1 MSSDVEQCLAA
12 AIAASL
18 DSVVTIDHEGRVLEF
33 NPAAERTFG
42 YARKDVLGKRMME
55 LIVPPELRDAHQ
67 LGIERYLSTGEAR
80 ILGRRI
86 ELTGYRSNGERFP
99 VEVAIMRIDMP
110 GPPMFTAFLRDLS
123 ESKRLEGIN
132 QLLLGASDILASS
145 LDYEETLRNLSRVV
159 VPSFADWY
167 TVDIVEP
174 NGELRHLVVS
184 HRDPEKVSLAR
195 ELTERFPE
203 RADNPGGVHEVVRTG
218 KSQLYTQIPDELL
231 VKSAQSEEHLAVM
244 RRMGLR
250 SAILAPLTVDER
262 VVGAITFVTAESER
276 HYDERDRAAA
286 EDVARRAGQAIEKA
300 KLFAEVRDA
309 REQLEQQATELEAQA
324 EELADTASKA
334 EEANRAKSDF
344 LAAMS
349 HELRTPLNAILG
361 YAQLLELGVRGAL
374 QPKQLEDLKR
384 IDHSA
389 HHLLGLITDILNFA
403 KIEAGRLEYA
413 IERIALAP
421 VLSSV
426 EELIAPQAA
435 AKKIT
440 YRVENTCGDTLVCA
454 DLDKLTQ
461 IFVNI
466 ASNAVRY
473 TSEGGSIVIECRSTK
488 DMVYA
493 DVRDTGIGVP
503 ASKRQAIF
511 EPFTQVDR
519 GYAGHRQGTGLGLA
533 ISRDLARGMGGDL
546 TLNSEMGKGSTF
558 TVALRR
564 APGGAKKEL

>member
-1 MSSDVEQCLAA
+1 MSSDVEQRLAA

-42 YARKDVLGKRMME
+42 YTRKDVLGRRMVE

-86 ELTGYRSNGERFP
+86 ELTGYRSNGQRFP
-99 VEVAIMRIDMP
+99 AEVAVMRIDMP

-132 QLLLGASDILASS
+132 QLLLGASEILATS
-145 LDYEETLRNLSRVV
+145 LDYEETLRNLSHVV
-159 VPSFADWY
+159 VPAFADWY
-167 TVDIVEP
+167 AVDIVGP
-174 NGELRHLVVS
+174 TGQLRRLEVS
-184 HRDPEKVSLAR
+184 HRDPERILLAR
-195 ELTERFPE
+195 VLADRFPE
-203 RADNPGGVHEVVRTG
+203 RPDDPGGVYEAVRTG
-218 KSQLYTQIPDELL
+218 KSNLLTDISDEYL
-231 VKSAQSEEHLAVM
+231 VKNARNKEHLALL
-244 RRMGLR
+244 RRLGLR
-250 SAILAPLTVDER
+250 SAIIAPLKADER
-262 VVGAITFVTAESER
+262 VVGAITLVTAESER

-286 EDVARRAGQAIEKA
+286 EDLARRAGQAIEKA

-324 EELADTASKA
+324 EELAETASKA

-349 HELRTPLNAILG
+349 HELRTPLNAIMG
-361 YAQLLELGVRGAL
+361 YSQLLELGVHGTL

-384 IDHSA
+384 IDRSA

-435 AKKIT
+435 AKKID
-440 YRVENTCGDTLVCA
+440 YQVSDACGDVLVCA
-454 DLDKLTQ
+454 DSEKLVQ

-466 ASNAVRY
+466 ASNAVRF

-546 TLNSEMGKGSTF
+546 TVTSEMGKGSTF

-564 APGGAKKEL
+564 APGGAKKEP

>member
-1 MSSDVEQCLAA
+1 MTSDVEQRLAA

-18 DSVVTIDHEGRVLEF
+18 DSVVTIDHEGRVVEF

-42 YARKDVLGKRMME
+42 YTRQDVLGRRMVE
-55 LIVPPELRDAHQ
+55 LIVPPEMRDAHQ
-67 LGIERYLSTGEAR
+67 RGIERYLSTGESH
-80 ILGRRI
+80 ILGRRV

-99 VEVAIMRIDMP
+99 VELAVMRIDMP

-167 TVDIVEP
+167 AVDIVEP
-174 NGELRHLVVS
+174 NGELRHLEVS

-203 RADNPGGVHEVVRTG
+203 RPEDPGGVHEVVRTG

-231 VKSAQSEEHLAVM
+231 VKSARSEEHLAVM
-244 RRMGLR
+244 RRLGLR
-250 SAILAPLTVDER
+250 SAILAPLTADER

-286 EDVARRAGQAIEKA
+286 EDLARRAGQAIEKA

-324 EELADTASKA
+324 EELSETASKA

-349 HELRTPLNAILG
+349 HELRTPLNAIMG
-361 YAQLLELGVRGAL
+361 YAQLLELGVHGTME
-374 QPKQLEDLKR
+374 PKQLEDLKR
-384 IDHSA
+384 IDRSA

-413 IERIALAP
+413 IERIALTP
-421 VLSSV
+421 VLSHV

-440 YRVENTCGDTLVCA
+440 YRVENTCSDMLVCA
-454 DLDKLTQ
+454 DSEKLTQ

-466 ASNAVRY
+466 ASNAVRF
-473 TSEGGSIVIECRSTK
+473 TSDGGSIVIGCRATK

-503 ASKRQAIF
+503 ASKRRAIF

-546 TLNSEMGKGSTF
+546 TVTSEMGKGSTF

-564 APGGAKKEL
+564 APRGAKKEA